1 MKNFFLFSNLVK
13 DPGSVL
19 TGKLMA
25 YIEEKGGSS
34 ALYATDRISNLS
46 EDIPVPKGTECILV
60 LGGDGTF
67 IEAVGALIHHEL
79 PFMGINLGNLGYLT
93 ECDSENMFRAI
104 DRLMAE
110 DYTIGNRMML
120 DGGVKRE
127 GERIHRSFSLNDV
140 VISRSG
146 DLQVIHFNLLVNGE
160 YLNTYTADGII
171 ISTPTGSTAYNLSA
185 GGPIL
190 FPDGDLMVVT
200 PICPHTL
207 NTRSM
212 VLPAD
217 VTVEIELLDR
227 EISAKPVVAF
237 DGGDVCELKPGD
249 KVAIAKS
256 ELGCRLIKLNKVS
269 FIETLRAK
277 MRSI

>member
-19 TGKLMA
+19 SGELKA
-25 YIEEKGGSS
+25 YIEEHGGRCSV
-34 ALYATDRISNLS
+34 YCTDRLSGLS
-46 EDIPVPKGTECILV
+46 ERMITIPENTECIMV

-67 IEAVGALIHHEL
+67 IEAVGALVHHDT
-79 PFMGINLGNLGYLT
+79 PFIGINLGNLGYLT
-93 ECDSENMFRAI
+93 ECDSENMFRAA
-104 DRLMAE
+104 DRLLE
-110 DYTIGNRMML
+110 DDYNIGNRMML

-217 VTVEIELLDR
+217 VTVEKWKLA
-227 EISAKPVVAF
+227 EICFQK
-237 DGGDVCELKPGD
+237 
-249 KVAIAKS
+249 
-256 ELGCRLIKLNKVS
+256 RQRW
-269 FIETLRAK
+269 RASMSCSMFWK
-277 MRSI
+277 MP